1 MQVAS
6 ESSNVGNAA
15 FDRTQLIEQRTLILN
30 LSAISQMKD
39 GSFVEVVAA
48 SIRVVPKLCSK
59 RVRINQTC

>member
-15 FDRTQLIEQRTLILN
+15 FYRTQLIELRTFVLN
-30 LSAISQMKD
+30 LGTVSQIED

-48 SIRVVPKLCSK
+48 GVRVVPKLCSK
-59 RVRINQTC
+59 RVRIH